1 MIIHDHEPGSLDW
14 IRARLGKV
22 TASAADQILT
32 PGKAPYMP
40 QHYALAPGYEMPSSR
55 AKRQREIVGDLSGAE
70 MLDCPAQP
78 LPASSA
84 RQALLDAGTIVEVPP
99 PHYAEPIVDPPRL
112 SEQRDGYMDRLL
124 AEWLTGEPCEE
135 FEGNFWTD
143 RGQAHE
149 AEARDWFSIETGL
162 DVETVGFCERADM
175 PVGCSPDG
183 MVCEEGAPIDHG
195 GIGWEHP
202 MIPAAGLELK
212 VPARHTHIG
221 YWRRG
226 ELPRRYLMQCQFSLW
241 VTGWERWYFMSY
253 CPEFPLLP
261 MLVTV
266 EPDAV
271 IHRALDEHVPAF
283 VERMMAERQR
293 MLDAGVVPR
302 EGVSEIAPPEEEE
315 IREVQRSRLRDSGK
329 RAALAEIAERYAG

>member
-14 IRARLGKV
+14 VRARLGKV

-40 QHYALAPGYEMPSSR
+40 QHYALAPGYEMPSNR
-55 AKRQREIVGDLSGAE
+55 AKRQREIVGYLSGAE

-78 LPASSA
+78 IPASSA

-99 PHYAEPIVDPPRL
+99 PDYAEPIIDPPRL
-112 SEQRDGYMDRLL
+112 SDQRDGYMDRLL

-149 AEARDWFSIETGL
+149 AEAREWFSIETGL
-162 DVETVGFCERADM
+162 EVLTVGFCERDDM

-183 MVCEEGAPIDHG
+183 QVLGDYGRNPF
-195 GIGWEHP
+195 
-202 MIPAAGLELK
+202 GLELK

-226 ELPRRYLMQCQFSLW
+226 ELPRRYVMQCQFSLW
-241 VTGWERWYFMSY
+241 VTQWERWYFMSY
-253 CPEFPLLP
+253 CPEMPEIP

-266 EPDAV
+266 EPDPTIQA
-271 IHRALDEHVPAF
+271 ALNEHIPRF
-283 VERMMAERQR
+283 VTEFEAEKAR
-293 MLDAGVVPR
+293 LLEAGATPR
-302 EGVSEIAPPEEEE
+302 EPVSD
-315 IREVQRSRLRDSGK
+315 REPMD
-329 RAALAEIAERYAG
+329 A